1 MVERRE
7 PFVGTNILTNWMST
21 CREQHEDS
29 DAGGGQ
35 VAGFV
40 TAETETNPNWTEI
53 GQENSAALKDK
64 GVNCADN

>member
-1 MVERRE
+1 
-7 PFVGTNILTNWMST
+7 MST